1 MIDKNSSR
9 LSAFPSYRSKST
21 SLRNVSY
28 EIKNEPRSRSSPRHT
43 SMSTLLLPCRCYRV
57 LTDADVPCDE
67 WNFGYIERELP
78 IHVAQAALVL
88 VDVWNID
95 YIESYFQRIR
105 SITRDKIAP
114 VLDTARA
121 LGMAVIH
128 APSPEVADRYAPAPP
143 QPSPSSPTA
152 AWPPVEFIPHESS
165 QCRQGEYSIYGRD
178 AEPRLQAALERFAR
192 ELDVAPEVRPLEG
205 EPVIHTGQQL
215 HEVLAQ
221 RQILHLFYAGF
232 ATNWCIMNRD
242 YGVVEMSKRG
252 YNIILLRDAT
262 TGIETHDTVRELTLT
277 RGSIREIET
286 KYAWS
291 TETQDLL
298 KAAR

>member
-1 MIDKNSSR
+1 
-9 LSAFPSYRSKST
+9 
-21 SLRNVSY
+21 
-28 EIKNEPRSRSSPRHT
+28 
-43 SMSTLLLPCRCYRV
+43 MSTLLLPCRYYRV
-57 LTDADVPCDE
+57 LTDANVPCNE

-78 IHVAQAALVL
+78 IPVAQAALVL

-95 YIESYFQRIR
+95 YVESYFQRIQH
-105 SITRDKIAP
+105 IVRDKIAP
-114 VLDTARA
+114 VLSVART
-121 LGMAVIH
+121 LGMTVFH

-143 QPSPSSPTA
+143 QPPASAT
-152 AWPPVEFIPHESS
+152 AWPPAEFMPHESS

-178 AEPRLQAALERFAR
+178 AEPRLQAALEWFAR
-192 ELDVAPEVRPLEG
+192 ELDMAPEMRPLEG
-205 EPVIHTGQQL
+205 EPIIHTGQQL
-215 HEVLAQ
+215 HEILAQ
-221 RQILHLFYAGF
+221 RRILHLFYAGF

-262 TGIETHDTVRELTLT
+262 TGIETHDTVRELALT

-291 TETQDLL
+291 TETHELL
-298 KAAR
+298 KFAPGTANSNDSDSR